1 MDIIEGYFYHISDKF
16 FLEVNEP
23 SLMAN
28 KEDGNYR
35 PHYLAIR
42 DTLNTEI
49 FWMIPVS
56 SKYTKFAALYDKQI
70 KKYGLCTK
78 IVLGKCDGKDAA
90 YLIQNAFPVT
100 ADFFDHIHI
109 SNGVPLTVH
118 EGTGKTIVKNLKN
131 NLRLQKKG
139 INLFFSDI
147 GRIYQLML
155 KHLEDKK

>member
-1 MDIIEGYFYHISDKF
+1 MDIIEGCFYHISDKF

-70 KKYGLCTK
+70 KSMDFVQKDK
-78 IVLGKCDGKDAA
+78 IDVII
-90 YLIQNAFPVT
+90 YLNR
-100 ADFFDHIHI
+100 
-109 SNGVPLTVH
+109 L
-118 EGTGKTIVKNLKN
+118 N
-131 NLRLQKKG
+131 NYRKRQ
-139 INLFFSDI
+139 I
-147 GRIYQLML
+147 IY
-155 KHLEDKK
+155 